1 MNPAGCARVF
11 VVAGLLPLFLAEMTA
26 GSAQETNRW
35 DAADAAIARLPPS
48 AFGELP
54 EAVVHEMQRRGCT
67 VPQPWEVFAPEPANV
82 ISGEFQKPGQT
93 DWAVL
98 CSVDRATSLL
108 IFWNGSADRV
118 EQIGDAAADHGG
130 LQVVRGEEIGYSIA
144 IYPVDE
150 AYILDHYNAY
160 GGPEPP
166 PIDHQ
171 GINYAFIE
179 KASVVLYWYEG
190 QWLRLQGAD

>member
-1 MNPAGCARVF
+1 
-11 VVAGLLPLFLAEMTA
+11 LAWTA
-26 GSAQETNRW
+26 PGVAQETSRW
-35 DAADAAIARLPPS
+35 DAADAAIVRLPPS
-48 AFGELP
+48 AFAELP
-54 EAVVHEMQRRGCT
+54 EAIARELQRRGCT
-67 VPQPWEVFAPEPANV
+67 VPQPWELFAPEPANV
-82 ISGEFQKPGQT
+82 ISGEFEKPGQT

-108 IFWNGSADRV
+108 IFWNGSADQV
-118 EQIGDAAADHGG
+118 EQIGVSSSDRGG

-144 IYPVDE
+144 IFPVGE
-150 AYILDHYNAY
+150 AYILDHYQAY

-179 KASVVLYWYEG
+179 KASVVLYWYDGE
-190 QWLRLQGAD
+190 WLDLQGAD